1 MVAYSK
7 HLTFHCVYLD
17 RLHDSTSVIMCL
29 FAIKYNYFNVNVLMF
44 SSLDIFFSSMRLYA
58 QNNHPNPGKPFKGL
72 QATAYLPDS
81 PEGNRVLELLK
92 KAFSQRLVFTV
103 GVSNNTEGDGHV
115 IWNGISHK
123 TNKYGGHL
131 R

>member
-1 MVAYSK
+1 M
-7 HLTFHCVYLD
+7 HLF
-17 RLHDSTSVIMCL
+17 
-29 FAIKYNYFNVNVLMF
+29 
-44 SSLDIFFSSMRLYA
+44 A

-81 PEGNRVLELLK
+81 SEGNRVLELLK